1 MSGRSTRA
9 AAQAAVITTQALEDF
24 NARLNTHDE
33 TQQHILQ
40 TLAEMSNLMRASQTP
55 GLGAAPA
62 TGPSAA
68 PAAAPAAPVA
78 ALPNPAPG
86 GSGTN
91 AGGGLDLPPTPAAV
105 APDAALREALARQAA
120 ARAVVDAA
128 DREIASLRDAATA
141 ASSSSSSS
149 APHHLPAQLAAAATD
164 AAGRDDAIL
173 EAARLSFNLG
183 AHSSGKHPE
192 QQSVDAIN
200 TLYTAERSKIDS
212 TIFNIYESKL
222 KARELNEKL
231 RLLVTSITLLKK
243 LGTRLVDV
251 ALNVTT
257 DQRAQLETAVQLVQC
272 MVEEHENRKLVADGE
287 VLMVGYADDCS
298 SLEKYDE
305 AVRKRW
311 AATANDPK
319 QLSKTITDFLGSPVY
334 KSLLRSTTGTG
345 AGGNRGGGSGSSS
358 GTKRDSSSA
367 FGGAS
372 RAGSSAGSSAGARGG
387 KGKGPAKKRPG
398 GGGGPVTSE

>member
-1 MSGRSTRA
+1 MSGTSTRA
-9 AAQAAVITTQALEDF
+9 AAQAAATTAQALGDF

-33 TQQHILQ
+33 AQQSILQ
-40 TLAEMSNLMRASQTP
+40 TLAELSNFMRANQTP
-55 GLGAAPA
+55 GLRAAPT
-62 TGPSAA
+62 TGLSAA
-68 PAAAPAAPVA
+68 PAAAPAATVA

-91 AGGGLDLPPTPAAV
+91 AGGGLDLPPTPATV
-105 APDAALREALARQAA
+105 APGAALREALARQAA

-128 DREIASLRDAATA
+128 DREIATLRDAATA

-149 APHHLPAQLAAAATD
+149 APPQLPAQLAAAAAD

-183 AHSSGKHPE
+183 AHSSGNHPE

-212 TIFNIYESKL
+212 AIFDFYESKL
-222 KARELNEKL
+222 KARALNEKL

-251 ALNVTT
+251 ALDVTT
-257 DQRAQLETAVQLVQC
+257 DQRAQLETAVRLVQC

-287 VLMVGYADDCS
+287 VLMVSYADDCS
-298 SLEKYDE
+298 SLERYEDH
-305 AVRKRW
+305 VRKRW
-311 AATANDPK
+311 SATGNDPK
-319 QLSKTITDFLGSPVY
+319 QLTKTVMDFLGSPVY
-334 KSLLRSTTGTG
+334 KSLLRTTKDTG
-345 AGGNRGGGSGSSS
+345 ASGSSGSSS
-358 GTKRDSSSA
+358 TSNGTKRDSSAA
-367 FGGAS
+367 FGGAP
-372 RAGSSAGSSAGARGG
+372 RAGSSAGSSAVARGG
-387 KGKGPAKKRPG
+387 KGNGTARKRPG
-398 GGGGPVTSE
+398 RGGGPVTSE

>member
-9 AAQAAVITTQALEDF
+9 VAQAAATTAQALDYF

-33 TQQHILQ
+33 TQQTILQ
-40 TLAEMSNLMRASQTP
+40 TLAEMSDLMRASRTP
-55 GLGAAPA
+55 GLGAASA
-62 TGPSAA
+62 TGLSAA
-68 PAAAPAAPVA
+68 PAAAPAAPAAPVA

-91 AGGGLDLPPTPAAV
+91 AGGGLDLAPTGRGSP
-105 APDAALREALARQAA
+105 RCRTT
-120 ARAVVDAA
+120 RGAVVDAA
-128 DREIASLRDAATA
+128 DREIATLRDAATA

-149 APHHLPAQLAAAATD
+149 APPHLPAQVAAAATD
-164 AAGRDDAIL
+164 AAGRVL

-183 AHSSGKHPE
+183 AHSSGNHPE

-212 TIFNIYESKL
+212 AIFNVYESKL

-243 LGTRLVDV
+243 PGTRLVDV

-257 DQRAQLETAVQLVQC
+257 DQRAQLETAVKLVQC
-272 MVEEHENRKLVADGE
+272 MVEEHETRKLVADGE

-298 SLEKYDE
+298 SLERYDE
-305 AVRKRW
+305 QARKRW
-311 AATANDPK
+311 SATANDPK
-319 QLSKTITDFLGSPVY
+319 QLSKTIMDFLGSPVY
-334 KSLLRSTTGTG
+334 KSLLRNTKDTG
-345 AGGNRGGGSGSSS
+345 ASGSSGSSSGSS

-372 RAGSSAGSSAGARGG
+372 RVGSSAGSSAGARGG
-387 KGKGPAKKRPG
+387 RGKGPAKKRPG